1 MSIFNTIY
9 DIRDTRYE
17 KGAVLLFTLVV
28 MITLTSVVGA
38 YLGFVQYSTISTGA
52 QISDSRA
59 IYLAEAGLDM
69 AIWYLR
75 NTAPDGSTDC
85 SWRTTAYPADP
96 GSDPNDPQQKSLG
109 NGTFTIWVKD
119 SGSDIQVYARG
130 TVGGL
135 SRVIT
140 QTLALTSSALERAI
154 HADGAHLKFDGSTG
168 GIVNG
173 NMSCSTSVL
182 NADDLVNYPEDF
194 DGDGPYT
201 LTQGTEQDKINPS
214 IDYPTYLAL
223 AQADDNPPG
232 DVHVADNLT
241 FSSGTYDGVY
251 YAYKGVTIQNG
262 AVIHGSVICEKE
274 INFDNGPITVEIKP
288 ELSTRAQADGNNYI
302 ALVAGQGG
310 INSSDTGSPG
320 GRRGLQNST
329 INGLVMCAHSGST
342 IMFSYIDNTTF
353 NGTIIATNN
362 LELEDADTA
371 NGRSF
376 IVNYDADIF
385 SPMPLGFTFSGG
397 DYTVIPQGD
406 WNEI

>member
-1 MSIFNTIY
+1 MLIKTKHKLTVN
-9 DIRDTRYE
+9 RDK
-17 KGAVLLFTLVV
+17 KGAVLLFTLIV

-38 YLGFVQYSTISTGA
+38 YLGFVQSSTRSTGA
-52 QISDSRA
+52 QIEDSQA
-59 IYLAEAGLDM
+59 IYLADAGLNQ
-69 AIWYLR
+69 AIWYLM
-75 NTAPDGSTDC
+75 NTAPDGSGDY
-85 SWRTTAYPADP
+85 SWRTTAYPAVP
-96 GSDPNDPQQKSLG
+96 GPDPNDPQQESFG
-109 NGTFTIWVKD
+109 NGTFTIWVQD
-119 SGSDIQVYARG
+119 SGSNIQIYARG
-130 TVGGL
+130 TVGEL
-135 SRVIT
+135 TRIIT
-140 QTLALTSSALERAI
+140 QTVIRTSKVLERAV

-168 GIVNG
+168 GTVNG
-173 NMSCSTSVL
+173 NMSCFISVL

-194 DGDGPYT
+194 DADGPYT
-201 LTQGTEQDKINPS
+201 LTQGADQDKINPS
-214 IDYPTYLAL
+214 INYPTYLAL
-223 AQADDNPPG
+223 AQADDNPPS

-274 INFDNGPITVEIKP
+274 IDFDNGPITVEIKP

-310 INSSDTGSPG
+310 INSSDTGRPS

-342 IMFSYIDNTTF
+342 IMFSYMDNTTF

-362 LELEDADTA
+362 LELEDADAA
-371 NGRSF
+371 NGLSF

-385 SPMPLGFTFSGG
+385 SPMPPGFTFSGG

>member
-1 MSIFNTIY
+1 
-9 DIRDTRYE
+9 
-17 KGAVLLFTLVV
+17 

-38 YLGFVQYSTISTGA
+38 YLGFVQSSTRSTGA
-52 QISDSRA
+52 QIEDSQA
-59 IYLAEAGLDM
+59 IYLADAGLDM

-85 SWRTTAYPADP
+85 FWRTTAYPAVP
-96 GSDPNDPQQKSLG
+96 GPNPNDPQQKSLG
-109 NGTFTIWVKD
+109 NGTFTIWVQD

-140 QTLALTSSALERAI
+140 QTLALTSSTLERAI
-154 HADGAHLKFDGSTG
+154 HADGAHLKFEGSTG
-168 GIVNG
+168 GTVNG
-173 NMSCSTSVL
+173 NMSCFTSVR

-201 LTQGTEQDKINPS
+201 LTQGADQDKINPS

-274 INFDNGPITVEIKP
+274 IDFDNGPITVEIKP

-310 INSSDTGSPG
+310 INSSDTGSPS

-342 IMFSYIDNTTF
+342 IKFSYMDNTTF
-353 NGTIIATNN
+353 NGTIIATSN
-362 LELEDADTA
+362 LELEDTDTA
-371 NGRSF
+371 NGLSF

-385 SPMPLGFTFSGG
+385 LPMPLGFTFSGG